1 MNASEIQKAIV
12 EAAEASDLPT
22 FQKNRIKR
30 IMASPIR
37 PFARRSIV
45 NRVTEALLAEE
56 LLIVT
61 AAGTEAAVDWAAILE
76 FVKQM
81 LPIILQLIALFA

>member
-1 MNASEIQKAIV
+1 MNQLQIQNAII
-12 EAAEASDLPT
+12 EAADASDLGT

-30 IMASPIR
+30 IMNSPVR

-56 LLIVT
+56 LLVVT
-61 AAGTEAAVDWAAILE
+61 ESGVSAAVDWTAILE
-76 FVKQM
+76 FIKTM
-81 LPIILQLIALFA
+81 LPIILQLISLFS

>member
-1 MNASEIQKAIV
+1 MNSLDIQKAII
-12 EAAEASDLPT
+12 EAADASDLNA

-30 IMASPIR
+30 IMGSPVR
-37 PFARRSIV
+37 PFARRSIT

-56 LLIVT
+56 LVMVT
-61 AAGTEAAVDWAAILE
+61 ESGVSAAVDWTSILE
-76 FVKQM
+76 FVKTM

>member
-1 MNASEIQKAIV
+1 MNSVDIQKAII
-12 EAAEASDLPT
+12 EAADASDLGT

-30 IMASPIR
+30 IMGSSVR
-37 PFARRSIV
+37 PFARRSIT

-56 LLIVT
+56 LVMVT
-61 AAGTEAAVDWAAILE
+61 ESGVSAAVDWTSILE
-76 FVKQM
+76 FIKTM

>member
-1 MNASEIQKAIV
+1 MNSAQIQNAII
-12 EAAEASDLPT
+12 EAADASDLGA

-30 IMASPIR
+30 IMGSPVR

-56 LLIVT
+56 LLVVT
-61 AAGTEAAVDWAAILE
+61 ESGVEAAVDWTAILE

-81 LPIILQLIALFA
+81 LPVILQLIALFS

>member
-1 MNASEIQKAIV
+1 MNALEIQNAIV
-12 EAAEASDLPT
+12 EAAESSDLPT

-61 AAGTEAAVDWAAILE
+61 AAGTEAAVDWAAILKFIE
-76 FVKQM
+76 AM